1 MSTGGPRA
9 AGRGP
14 ASDLASDL
22 VRIRDATWGLGLAHG
37 DLSRAQDSVRDLA
50 GIRAAARLQ
59 RGFSQVPPWAAGLV
73 AAARL
78 LPAADRAR
86 YLEEYQA
93 ELWVLA
99 WSGTGRLRRL
109 RYALRQLLRI
119 LPLGVAL
126 RSPRRRGA
134 AR

>member
-1 MSTGGPRA
+1 MSA
-9 AGRGP
+9 AGRDP
-14 ASDLASDL
+14 ASDPA
-22 VRIRDATWGLGLAHG
+22 RIRDATWGLGLAH
-37 DLSRAQDSVRDLA
+37 DMSRAQDGVRDLA
-50 GIRAAARLQ
+50 GIRAAARIQ
-59 RGFSQVPPWAAGLV
+59 RGFSLVPPWAAGLL

-99 WSGTGRLRRL
+99 WSGAGRLRRL
-109 RYALRQLLRI
+109 RYVLRQLLRI

-126 RSPRRRGA
+126 RSPRRSGA

>member
-1 MSTGGPRA
+1 MSTAGPPFARDASRA
-9 AGRGP
+9 LVD
-14 ASDLASDL
+14 DLA
-22 VRIRDATWGLGLAHG
+22 RIRDATWGLGLAHG

-50 GIRAAARLQ
+50 RIRAAARWQ
-59 RGFSQVPPWAAGLV
+59 RSFSRVPPWAAGLL

-99 WSGTGRLRRL
+99 WTGAERLRRL

-126 RSPRRRGA
+126 RSPRRRNA

>member
-1 MSTGGPRA
+1 MSTAGPRA
-9 AGRGP
+9 ASRDP
-14 ASDLASDL
+14 AGDLA
-22 VRIRDATWGLGLAHG
+22 RIRDATWGLGLAHG
-37 DLSRAQDSVRDLA
+37 DLSRAEDSVRDLVR
-50 GIRAAARLQ
+50 IRAAARWQ
-59 RGFSQVPPWAAGLV
+59 RSFSQVPPWAAGLL

-86 YLEEYQA
+86 YIEEYQA
-93 ELWVLA
+93 ELWVMA
-99 WSGTGRLRRL
+99 WSGAGRLRRL

-126 RSPRRRGA
+126 RSPRRRNA

>member
-1 MSTGGPRA
+1 MSAACPRA

-14 ASDLASDL
+14 ASDLVGDL
-22 VRIRDATWGLGLAHG
+22 GRIRDATWGLCLAG
-37 DLSRAQDSVRDLA
+37 DLSQAQDSVRDLA

-59 RGFSQVPPWAAGLV
+59 RSFSQVPPWAAGLM

-99 WSGTGRLRRL
+99 WSGAGRLRRL

-119 LPLGVAL
+119 LPLGIAL
-126 RSPRRRGA
+126 RSPRRRSA

>member
-1 MSTGGPRA
+1 MSTAGPRR
-9 AGRGP
+9 AGRDP
-14 ASDLASDL
+14 ASELVGDLA
-22 VRIRDATWGLGLAHG
+22 RIRDATWGLGLAHG

-50 GIRAAARLQ
+50 GIRAAARVQ
-59 RGFSQVPPWAAGLV
+59 RGFSQVPPWTAGLL

-86 YLEEYQA
+86 YLEEWQA

-99 WSGTGRLRRL
+99 WSGAGRL

-119 LPLGVAL
+119 LPLGIAL

>member
-1 MSTGGPRA
+1 MNTAGPPFARDANRA
-9 AGRGP
+9 LAN
-14 ASDLASDL
+14 DLA
-22 VRIRDATWGLGLAHG
+22 RIRDATWGLGLAH
-37 DLSRAQDSVRDLA
+37 DLSRVQDSVRDLTS
-50 GIRAAARLQ
+50 IRAAARRQ
-59 RGFSQVPPWAAGLV
+59 RSVSLVPPWAAGLL

-93 ELWVLA
+93 ELWVMA
-99 WSGTGRLRRL
+99 WSGAGRLRRL

-126 RSPRRRGA
+126 RSPRRRSA